1 MSVLS
6 FPRIYLQGFMC
17 WDPPTGNNNDQFP
30 TYAYDKAA
38 LNWAYLKQFGID
50 QSNFTSTFR
59 PWITTELAYVD
70 GNGKTRYSPPGEW
83 NFFGSNACY
92 FVQYRIRARA
102 STGEAASPAAR

>member
-1 MSVLS
+1 
-6 FPRIYLQGFMC
+6 MC
-17 WDPPTGNNNDQFP
+17 WDPPTRNNRSIP

-70 GNGKTRYSPPGEW
+70 GNGKTHSPPGEW

-92 FVQYRIRARA
+92 FVNIRIRARA
-102 STGEAASPAAR
+102 STGQAASPAAR